1 MKGDRPL
8 FLVTNDDGVS
18 ADGIHALAES
28 ISEIGEVV
36 VVAPDRERS
45 AAGHSLTLHHP
56 LRATELSPGRYV
68 IDGTP
73 TDCVNWGT
81 QHLLRGRRP
90 DAILSGINFGLN
102 LGDDVTYSGTVSA
115 AFEGAILG
123 IPAIAFSQEIESG
136 FTFDGAAAFARV
148 LALEILEHPIRAGT
162 LLNVNVPAGKVA
174 GVRAVKMGRRTYQEG
189 ILEKLDPR
197 GKKYYWIG
205 AEPPSGVPEEGT
217 DLWAISEKYISVTP
231 LHLDLTDY
239 GALAS
244 LGALVGRFSS
254 AS

>member
-1 MKGDRPL
+1 MKRPL

-18 ADGIHALAES
+18 ADGIHALAEG
-28 ISEIGEVV
+28 ISPIGEVV

-68 IDGTP
+68 VDGTP
-73 TDCVNWGT
+73 TDCVNWGANY
-81 QHLLRGRRP
+81 LLRGRRP
-90 DAILSGINFGLN
+90 DAVLSGINFGLN

-123 IPAIAFSQEIESG
+123 IPAIAFSQEIAPG
-136 FTFDGAAAFARV
+136 FSFDAAASFARE
-148 LALEILEHPIRAGT
+148 LALAVLETPLAPGT
-162 LLNVNVPAGKVA
+162 LLNVNVPAGETR
-174 GVRAVKMGRRTYQEG
+174 GVRAVKMGRRIYGEG
-189 ILEKLDPR
+189 VLEKLDPR

-205 AEPPSGVPEEGT
+205 AAPPAGDPEEGT
-217 DLWAISEKYISVTP
+217 DLWAIAQKFIAVTP

-239 GALAS
+239 ATLRT
-244 LGALVGRFSS
+244 LDTLVGRF
-254 AS
+254 APAG

>member
-1 MKGDRPL
+1 MKKPL

-18 ADGIHALAES
+18 ADGIHALADS
-28 ISEIGEVV
+28 ISRIGEVV

-81 QHLLRGRRP
+81 QHLLKGKRP
-90 DAILSGINFGLN
+90 NAILSGINFGLN

-123 IPAIAFSQEIESG
+123 IPSIAFSQEIESG
-136 FTFDGAAAFARV
+136 FTFDAAATFARV
-148 LALEILEHPIRAGT
+148 LVEEVLAHPIRPGT
-162 LLNVNVPAGKVA
+162 LLNVNVPAGKA
-174 GVRAVKMGRRTYQEG
+174 LGVRAVKMGRRTYQEG

-217 DLWAISEKYISVTP
+217 DLWAIAEKFISITP

-239 GALAS
+239 AALS
-244 LGALVGRFSS
+244 SIEGLIGRFSQPL
-254 AS
+254 

>member
-1 MKGDRPL
+1 MTRPL

-18 ADGIHALAES
+18 ADGIHALAE
-28 ISEIGEVV
+28 GVLAVGDVV

-56 LRATELSPGRYV
+56 LRATELSKDRYV
-68 IDGTP
+68 VDGTP

-81 QHLLRGRRP
+81 HYLLRKRKP

-123 IPAIAFSQEIESG
+123 IPAIAFSQEIAPG
-136 FTFDGAAAFARV
+136 FTFDAAARFASEMA
-148 LALEILEHPIRAGT
+148 LAILKHPLRPGT
-162 LLNVNVPAGKVA
+162 LLNVNVPAGRVR
-174 GVRAVKMGRRTYQEG
+174 GVRAVKMGRRIYQEG
-189 ILEKLDPR
+189 VLEKLDPR

-205 AEPPSGVPEEGT
+205 AAAPTGEPEAGT
-217 DLWAISEKYISVTP
+217 DLWAIAEKFISVTP

-239 GALAS
+239 ATLETLDTILGDRDAS
-244 LGALVGRFSS
+244 R
-254 AS
+254 

>member
-1 MKGDRPL
+1 MTRPL

-18 ADGIHALAES
+18 AEGIHALAEGVS
-28 ISEIGEVV
+28 SVGEVV

-56 LRATELSPGRYV
+56 LRATELSPDRYV
-68 IDGTP
+68 VDGTP
-73 TDCVNWGT
+73 TDCVNWGA
-81 QHLLRGRRP
+81 HYLLRDRKP

-123 IPAIAFSQEIESG
+123 IPSIAFSQEIEPG
-136 FTFDGAAAFARV
+136 FSFTAAAEFARE
-148 LALEILEHPIRAGT
+148 LAVAILENPLRPGT
-162 LLNVNVPAGKVA
+162 LLNVNVPANQVR
-174 GVRAVKMGRRTYQEG
+174 GVRAVKMGRRLYQEG
-189 ILEKLDPR
+189 VLEKLDPR

-205 AEPPSGVPEEGT
+205 AAPPTGDPEEGT
-217 DLWAISEKYISVTP
+217 DLWAIAEKFISVTP

-239 GALAS
+239 SALET
-244 LGALVGRFSS
+244 LDALVGRF
-254 AS
+254 APARR

>member
-1 MKGDRPL
+1 MKRPL
-8 FLVTNDDGVS
+8 FLVTNDDGFS
-18 ADGIHALAES
+18 ADGIHALADGVAAV
-28 ISEIGEVV
+28 GEVV

-68 IDGTP
+68 VDGTP

-81 QHLLRGRRP
+81 NYLLRGRRP
-90 DAILSGINFGLN
+90 DAVLSGINFGLN

-123 IPAIAFSQEIESG
+123 IPAIAFSQEIEPG
-136 FTFDGAAAFARV
+136 FSFDAAASFARE
-148 LALEILEHPIRAGT
+148 LALAMLENPLAPGT
-162 LLNVNVPAGKVA
+162 LLNVNVPAGEPK
-174 GVRAVKMGRRTYQEG
+174 GVRAAKMGRRIYQEG
-189 ILEKLDPR
+189 VLEKLDPR

-205 AEPPSGVPEEGT
+205 AAPPTGNPEEGT
-217 DLWAISEKYISVTP
+217 DLWAISRKFISVTP

-239 GALAS
+239 EALRT
-244 LGALVGRFSS
+244 LDALVGRF
-254 AS
+254 APAG

>member
-1 MKGDRPL
+1 MKRPL

-18 ADGIHALAES
+18 ADGIHALADGVAA
-28 ISEIGEVV
+28 IGDVV

-68 IDGTP
+68 VDGTP

-81 QHLLRGRRP
+81 HYLLRERKP
-90 DAILSGINFGLN
+90 DAVLSGINFGLN

-123 IPAIAFSQEIESG
+123 IPSIAFSQEIAPG
-136 FTFDGAAAFARV
+136 FSFDAAAAFARELAAAV
-148 LALEILEHPIRAGT
+148 LENPLRPGT
-162 LLNVNVPAGKVA
+162 LLNVNVPAGEA
-174 GVRAVKMGRRTYQEG
+174 RGVRAVKMGRRVYGEG
-189 ILEKLDPR
+189 IVEKRDPR

-205 AEPPSGVPEEGT
+205 AAPPSGEPEEGT
-217 DLWAISEKYISVTP
+217 DLWAIAEKFISVTP

-239 GALAS
+239 DALRT
-244 LGALVGRFSS
+244 LDRLVGRF
-254 AS
+254 AAT